1 MPGLTHQETTLLDE
15 VRSGLAETPKRLPPS
30 LFYDAEGSSLFERIT
45 ELPEYYPT
53 RTEREILQGHAAEMI
68 QATGPNLELVEL
80 GSGNA
85 SKTHLLLDALLAI
98 QGRGS
103 YAPID
108 VSLAALDHAS
118 TSLAQVFQNLEVTP
132 IHASYLDGLAALP
145 PRGCRRLVLFL
156 GSTIGNF
163 DPAHATGFLRA
174 VRETLQPGD
183 ALLIGMDLA
192 KAPSILIP
200 AYDDALG
207 VTAKFNLNVLAR
219 LNREWG
225 ADFKLEGF
233 RHVALWNDA
242 ESRIEMHLESLARQ
256 SVHVSTLELEL
267 SLEQGERIHTE
278 NSYKYRPGT
287 GEAIL
292 RDAGW
297 TLERTWTDEQNWF
310 ALHLA
315 RC

>member
-1 MPGLTHQETTLLDE
+1 MPEARVASPLMDE
-15 VRSGLAETPKRLPPS
+15 VRAGLLSSPKRLPPT
-30 LFYDAEGSSLFERIT
+30 LFYDSVGSALFEQIT

-53 RTEREILQGHAAEMI
+53 RTERGILGHHGEDMLRAA
-68 QATGPNLELVEL
+68 GPELELLEL
-80 GSGNA
+80 GSGSSA
-85 SKTHLLLDALLAI
+85 KTHLLLRALLKRQELA
-98 QGRGS
+98 S
-103 YAPID
+103 YAPVD
-108 VSLAALDHAS
+108 VSLSALEKAKA
-118 TSLAQVFQNLEVTP
+118 TLAEVFPELEVRP
-132 IHASYLDGLAALP
+132 IHGDYLEGLASLERSEA
-145 PRGCRRLVLFL
+145 RRLVLFL

-163 DPAHATGFLRA
+163 DPAHATDFLRA
-174 VRETLQPGD
+174 VRERLQPGD
-183 ALLIGMDLA
+183 ALLIGMDLT
-192 KAPSILIP
+192 KAPSVLLP
-200 AYDDALG
+200 AYDDAAG

-219 LNREWG
+219 LNREAG

-256 SVHVSTLELEL
+256 SVHVSALGLEL
-267 SLEQGERIHTE
+267 SLERGERIHTE

-297 TLERTWTDEQNWF
+297 TLERTWTDQQNWF

>member
-1 MPGLTHQETTLLDE
+1 MPVSRVASLLMDE
-15 VRSGLAETPKRLPPS
+15 VRAGLLSSPKRLPPA
-30 LFYDAEGSSLFERIT
+30 LFYDSVGSALFERIT

-53 RTEREILQGHAAEMI
+53 RTERGILERHGEDMLRAAGPEI
-68 QATGPNLELVEL
+68 ELLEL
-80 GSGNA
+80 GSGSSA
-85 SKTHLLLDALLAI
+85 KTHLLLRALLQRQEHA
-98 QGRGS
+98 R

-108 VSLAALDHAS
+108 VSLSALEQAKAALADI
-118 TSLAQVFQNLEVTP
+118 FPKLEVRP
-132 IHASYLDGLAALP
+132 IHGDYLEGLASLEGSGA
-145 PRGCRRLVLFL
+145 RRLVLFL

-163 DPAHATGFLRA
+163 DPAQATGFLRA
-174 VRETLQPGD
+174 VREPLQSGD

-200 AYDDALG
+200 AYDDAAG

-219 LNREWG
+219 LNREAG
-225 ADFKLEGF
+225 SDFKLEGF

-242 ESRIEMHLESLARQ
+242 ESRIEMHLESQARQ
-256 SVHVSTLELEL
+256 SVRVPALDLEINLEK
-267 SLEQGERIHTE
+267 GERIHTE
-278 NSYKYRPGT
+278 NSYKYRPGM

-292 RDAGW
+292 HAAGW
-297 TLERTWTDEQNWF
+297 TLERTWTDQQNWF